1 MPVELNRI
9 TFEVV
14 GHANVARSLEREAEL
29 RIKLNKPEYAPGE
42 EANSKFKRP
51 IVGSGLITV
60 ERDQVYNAQWFK
72 TTTTVS
78 VQKFKIPEE
87 LEGNGYITVT
97 FLRSLDSK
105 EIYTS
110 PLSYGSVP
118 FTVNRARHVQ
128 GVKMTRPSWC
138 VPATR

>member
-1 MPVELNRI
+1 M
-9 TFEVV
+9 V

-42 EANSKFKRP
+42 EAELEIQAP
-51 IVGSGLITV
+51 YDGGGLITV
-60 ERDQVYNAQWFK
+60 ERDHIYNAQWFK
-72 TTTTVS
+72 TTTTES
-78 VQKFKIPEE
+78 VQKIKIPEE

-105 EIYTS
+105 ENYTS

-128 GVKMTRPSWC
+128 GVKIDTPKLVRPGE
-138 VPATR
+138 R